1 MPNCVYK
8 DDCEIELLLARPK
21 MAQMVKM
28 PFIVFHLAR
37 LIFTGQSS
45 HLDMIYP

>member
-1 MPNCVYK
+1 MSNCVYK
-8 DDCEIELLLARPK
+8 HDCEIEVVARSS
-21 MAQMVKM
+21 QMVKM